1 MDPGFSYEVP
11 SSPDATFAVADS
23 TDDSLQ
29 NFFSRPIKTQSYSW
43 GTGTNLFETF
53 NPWQDYFENSR
64 VINRISN
71 YHLLRCK
78 LHVKFVI
85 NGNGFH
91 YGRAICSYTPLASA
105 DNFTKDRAFFQAD
118 VVAASHR
125 PHIYLDPTK
134 SQGGEMSL
142 PFVWKYNALD
152 IPNQEWRDMGDIII
166 HGMQNLKHANGA
178 TDSVTVSVFVWAT
191 DVSLAIPTA
200 TEPGAISPQA
210 GEYVPQAD
218 EYGSGVISKPA
229 SIIAR
234 AAGALKN
241 APVIGAYARATEI
254 GASAIANIATAFGY
268 SRPAVVTDIAPYKPT
283 YFGNLANTNV
293 GDSVTKLT
301 YDAKQEVTVDTR
313 TMGLDGTDEMTLTSI
328 ATRESYLTEFPWP
341 VSETTE
347 SLLWNSEVSP
357 IIWNESL
364 SAEYHMPACCFA
376 GLPFEYWRGTMKFR
390 FQVVASAFHKGRLK
404 IVYDPAYPVTNEYNT
419 NYTRIIDLA
428 EERDFTVEIGW
439 GSNYPYLRHR
449 NMFRHG
455 TPIYKTTALGGDPGE
470 YGNGIISVYVVN
482 ELTVPNSTANNDIA
496 VNVFVSAGDDIE
508 FAGPTEEY
516 IHDLSW
522 YIPQA
527 GEYVPQAGE
536 SGINVPDADNTTEE
550 NAPMQQEPD
559 EMMATDLTLADHTND
574 IFFGDP
580 VVSIRQLLKRYCM
593 STMWAPATDGIRMHT
608 WRLPDMPLMRGY
620 DPDGVHEADGPKPFN
635 YTKMTLLNYFT
646 PAFTCYRGGVRWKYC
661 AVGSDTRVRN
671 FLSCQRQPEVK
682 AYQYGSVVMP
692 NNANSQS
699 VLAANHTYLAGS
711 SAGAAMTPDTQ
722 NPALEIELP
731 YYSNERFK
739 FAKNGEYTGSGGD
752 MTFHG
757 VDWFVNVSST
767 SYMGLVAYA
776 AAAEDFTLGFFTGA
790 PVAYR
795 VVNPPAV

>member
-1 MDPGFSYEVP
+1 
-11 SSPDATFAVADS
+11 
-23 TDDSLQ
+23 
-29 NFFSRPIKTQSYSW
+29 
-43 GTGTNLFETF
+43 
-53 NPWQDYFENSR
+53 
-64 VINRISN
+64 
-71 YHLLRCK
+71 
-78 LHVKFVI
+78 
-85 NGNGFH
+85 
-91 YGRAICSYTPLASA
+91 
-105 DNFTKDRAFFQAD
+105 
-118 VVAASHR
+118 
-125 PHIYLDPTK
+125 
-134 SQGGEMSL
+134 MSL

-152 IPNQEWRDMGDIII
+152 IPNQEWRDMGDVII

-218 EYGSGVISKPA
+218 EYGSGVVSKPA

-241 APVIGAYARATEI
+241 APVIGAYARATQI
-254 GASAIANIATAFGY
+254 GASAIAHIASTFGY
-268 SRPAVVTDIAPYKPT
+268 SRPAIVNDILPFRPA

-301 YDAKQEVTVDTR
+301 YDAKQELTVDTR

-328 ATRESYLTEFPWP
+328 ATRESYLTEFPWA
-341 VSETTE
+341 VTAVTET
-347 SLLWNSEVSP
+347 LLWNSEVSP
-357 IIWNESL
+357 IIWNQAL
-364 SAEYHMPACCFA
+364 AKEYHMPACCFA
-376 GLPFEYWRGTMKFR
+376 GLPFEHWRGTMKFR

-439 GSNYPYLRHR
+439 GSTYPYLRHR
-449 NMFRHG
+449 DMFMHG
-455 TPIYKTTALGGDPGE
+455 RPIYGESALGGDPGE
-470 YGNGIISVYVVN
+470 FANGIISVYVVN

-496 VNVFVSAGDDIE
+496 VNVFVSTGDDIE
-508 FAGPTEEY
+508 FANPTEKY
-516 IHDLSW
+516 IEELSW

-536 SGINVPDADNTTEE
+536 AGINVPDADNTTEE

-580 VVSIRQLLKRYCM
+580 VVSIRQLLKRYCA
-593 STMWAPATDGIRMHT
+593 SVLWAPVTGGTRVHT
-608 WRLPDMPLMRGY
+608 WSVPDMPLIRGY
-620 DPDGVHEADGPKPFN
+620 DPNGVHEADGPVPFN
-635 YTKMTLLNYFT
+635 FTKMTLLNYFT
-646 PAFTCYRGGVRWKYC
+646 PAYACYRGGVRWKYL
-661 AVGSDTRVRN
+661 AVGPINRLRGMI
-671 FLSCQRQPEVK
+671 SCQRKPNVT
-682 AYQYGSVVMP
+682 AYQYGSFSLP
-692 NNANSQS
+692 EASGTSQS
-699 VLAANHTYLAGS
+699 QSCAAYSYVPGTT
-711 SAGAAMTPDTQ
+711 AGAAVTADTQ
-722 NPALEIELP
+722 NPALEVEIP
-731 YYSNERFK
+731 YYSNARFK
-739 FAKNGEYTGSGGD
+739 YGKNGNYTSSAGD

-757 VDWFVNVSST
+757 LDWFISGSDGAF
-767 SYMGLVAYA
+767 MGIAGYA

-795 VVNPPAV
+795 ITTPAAV